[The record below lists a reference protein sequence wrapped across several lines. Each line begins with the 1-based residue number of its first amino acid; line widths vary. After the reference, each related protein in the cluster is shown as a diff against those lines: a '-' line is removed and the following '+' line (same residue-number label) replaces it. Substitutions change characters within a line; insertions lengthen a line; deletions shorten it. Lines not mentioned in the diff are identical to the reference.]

1 MKKFHSL
8 RLSHGHRRFI
18 SSHRGST
25 MIEVIVTFF
34 VLGIGLLGLLSLHS
48 RLQSSE
54 MEAYQRSQALLVL
67 DEMVNRM
74 SSNASLAD
82 TYVTNTT
89 GIGTGTD
96 CNAGATTQ
104 ARDAKAWCDALQGAA
119 ETNGADRVGAM
130 VGARGCIENLNNGTF
145 MITVAWQGLT
155 PVSAPPSSVACG
167 KNLYNGTTGSL
178 CTNDLCRRAL
188 TTIVTV
194 ATL

>member
-1 MKKFHSL
+1 MKNFHC
-8 RLSHGHRRFI
+8 LSISHSHRRSI

-25 MIEVIVTFF
+25 MIEVLVTFF
-34 VLGIGLLGLLSLHS
+34 VLAIGLLGLLSLHS

-67 DEMVNRM
+67 DEMANRI
-74 SSNASLAD
+74 SSNAALAV

-89 GIGTGTD
+89 GIGTGTN
-96 CNAGATTQ
+96 CSAGVSTQ
-104 ARDAKAWCDALQGAA
+104 TRDARAWCEALQGAA
-119 ETNGADRVGAM
+119 ETSGANRVGAM
-130 VGARGCIENLNNGTF
+130 VGARGCIENLNNGTY

-155 PVSAPPSSVACG
+155 PLSAPPASVACG
-167 KNLYNGTTGSL
+167 RNLYDGAAGSA
-178 CTNDLCRRAL
+178 CTNDICRRAI